1 MKRIKE
7 IQVQGNRDSIIYEAQ
22 SEDLE
27 DNHMKITD
35 AFIIPSTPTNETTS
49 MNNSND
55 KKEELPTNNKP
66 TPIPLDRK
74 YTESFVKKVRV
85 DKKRGSKAEAGSPKI
100 KPKTQGEQKSANINP
115 ETRTSEKN
123 TDSPLKQE
131 KEKNFEKATEA
142 RKGDNYE
149 KKEQETT
156 ETRPKNKSVMKA
168 TESFL
173 NKVAPDNRKK
183 SAINVLDNYSKKGEG
198 KKESGANN
206 DESLSFME
214 ERKKR
219 ESIKDEID
227 LGKYAKRKYKLF
239 TPVKTLDFN
248 Y

>member
-1 MKRIKE
+1 MKRIRE

-49 MNNSND
+49 MNNNDD
-55 KKEELPTNNKP
+55 KKEEIVTNNKP

-74 YTESFVKKVRV
+74 YTESFVKKVKV
-85 DKKRGSKAEAGSPKI
+85 DKKRGSKVEAGSPRI
-100 KPKTQGEQKSANINP
+100 KPKPQGDQKSANIIP
-115 ETRTSEKN
+115 EARTSEKN
-123 TDSPLKQE
+123 SDSPLKQE
-131 KEKNFEKATEA
+131 KEKNLEKPTTEA
-142 RKGDNYE
+142 RKGDSYE

-156 ETRPKNKSVMKA
+156 ENRPKNKSVMKA

-173 NKVAPDNRKK
+173 NKMAPDNRKK
-183 SAINVLDNYSKKGEG
+183 SAINILDKKGEG
-198 KKESGANN
+198 KKDSGTNN
-206 DESLSFME
+206 DESFME